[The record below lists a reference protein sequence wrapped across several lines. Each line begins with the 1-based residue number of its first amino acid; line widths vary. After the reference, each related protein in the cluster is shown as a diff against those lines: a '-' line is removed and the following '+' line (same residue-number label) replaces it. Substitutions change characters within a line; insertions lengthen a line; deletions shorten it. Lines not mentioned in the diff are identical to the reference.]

1 MKTAQLPPVRVEASV
16 REEIEAVL
24 REGESLSEFVET
36 AAVQAARQRKAQEE
50 FLARGRASL
59 AKAKRAGEFYGADK
73 VLEDMRGRLLS
84 RMQALRKNKG
94 KSTAGAKR

>member
-16 REEIEAVL
+16 REEIEAAL
-24 REGESLSEFVET
+24 HEGESLSEFVEM
-36 AAVQAARQRKAQEE
+36 AAVQAARRRKSQEE

-59 AKAKRAGEFYGADK
+59 AKAKRTGEFYVADK

-84 RMQALRKNKG
+84 RMQALRKNK
-94 KSTAGAKR
+94 STAVAKR